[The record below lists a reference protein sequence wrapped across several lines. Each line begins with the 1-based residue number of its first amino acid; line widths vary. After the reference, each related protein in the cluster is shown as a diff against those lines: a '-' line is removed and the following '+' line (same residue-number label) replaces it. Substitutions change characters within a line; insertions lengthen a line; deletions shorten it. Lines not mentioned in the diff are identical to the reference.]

1 MNFLPL
7 NFSLLFKTSQLILL
21 LLKVAQPMV
30 VQPSRV
36 QLIVAQ
42 PMIAQLK
49 ILQLLVVCIFATLK
63 IYFLY
68 QT

>member
-1 MNFLPL
+1 
-7 NFSLLFKTSQLILL
+7 
-21 LLKVAQPMV
+21 MV

-42 PMIAQLK
+42 LMIAQLK
-49 ILQLLVVCIFATLK
+49 ILQFLVVCIFATLK
-63 IYFLY
+63 IYFLK